1 MNAMTSSIGVDDG
14 GQGRRWNHAPE
25 RAGETGGAKEGT
37 ASDAIFAELHA
48 PEAGLTP
55 ERLEGGPSTR
65 EVEDQHE
72 AVPPADDG
80 GATDYAFSR
89 RIVCLSAPDGAAAA
103 SYRAVQAH
111 LLARHVGDGRRGL
124 VLCSPRAGTGCT
136 TVAVN
141 LAVACAQA
149 GMNTLLI
156 DANMARPGVQ
166 DFIRPSAPAS
176 GLAQMLLTNGSEQID
191 ETRHGVRPNLSVLF
205 AGDGPARARD
215 LIAGKRFKE
224 IVDHAMRSFDLTIV
238 DTPAARG
245 SMDARNAA
253 MTVRYAMIVARYD
266 VTHVADMR
274 QTQEDLVG
282 DRVKVV
288 GSFLTDF

>member
-1 MNAMTSSIGVDDG
+1 MSAMTSSIGVDDG
-14 GQGRRWNHAPE
+14 DQDRRWSSALG
-25 RAGETGGAKEGT
+25 RASETGEAKEGIGN
-37 ASDAIFAELHA
+37 DALSAEPSGPDVELM
-48 PEAGLTP
+48 P

-72 AVPPADDG
+72 AVPPIDDG
-80 GATDYAFSR
+80 AATDYAFSR

-141 LAVACAQA
+141 LAVACAQT

-166 DFIRPSAPAS
+166 DFIQPSAPAS
-176 GLAQMLLTNGSEQID
+176 GLAQMLLTKSSEQID
-191 ETRHGVRPNLSVLF
+191 QTRQGVRPNLSVLF
-205 AGDGPARARD
+205 AGDGSARARD
-215 LIAGKRFKE
+215 LIAGKKFKE

-238 DTPAARG
+238 DTPAAFG
-245 SMDARNAA
+245 NMDARNAA

-274 QTQEDLVG
+274 QTQEDLVS

>member
-1 MNAMTSSIGVDDG
+1 MSAMTRSIDVDDG
-14 GQGRRWNHAPE
+14 DQDRRGSSAPE
-25 RAGETGGAKEGT
+25 WGNEKDGMHGGAI
-37 ASDAIFAELHA
+37 SAEPYV
-48 PEAGLTP
+48 PENGPSP
-55 ERLEGGPSTR
+55 ERLEGSVAMRPG
-65 EVEDQHE
+65 EDQHE
-72 AVPPADDG
+72 SVSPANDG
-80 GATDYAFSR
+80 GATGYAFSR
-89 RIVCLSAPDGAAAA
+89 RVVCLSAPDGAAAA
-103 SYRAVQAH
+103 SYRTVQSH

-156 DANMARPGVQ
+156 DANMTRPGVQ
-166 DFIRPSAPAS
+166 NLIQPLAPVS
-176 GLAQMLLTNGSEQID
+176 GLAQMLLAQSNEQID
-191 ETRHGVRPNLSVLF
+191 ETRQNVRPNLSVLF
-205 AGDGPARARD
+205 AGEGSTSTRD
-215 LIAGKRFKE
+215 LIAGKKFKE
-224 IVDHAMRSFDLTIV
+224 IVDRAMRSFDLTIV
-238 DTPAARG
+238 DTPAIVG

-253 MTVRYAMIVARYD
+253 MAVRYAMIVARYD

-274 QTQEDLVG
+274 RSQEDLAS